1 MQPGMYIV
9 LLEASLGIAKR
20 SHYASPAWNKISATF
35 YTFGKLS
42 LNATLQLPSLNV
54 ATETKLLP
62 LYKSAHILA
71 VLPGCLS

>member
-1 MQPGMYIV
+1 MHHQHGTK
-9 LLEASLGIAKR
+9 SLPP
-20 SHYASPAWNKISATF
+20 S
-35 YTFGKLS
+35 TFGKLS

-62 LYKSAHILA
+62 LYKGAHVLA